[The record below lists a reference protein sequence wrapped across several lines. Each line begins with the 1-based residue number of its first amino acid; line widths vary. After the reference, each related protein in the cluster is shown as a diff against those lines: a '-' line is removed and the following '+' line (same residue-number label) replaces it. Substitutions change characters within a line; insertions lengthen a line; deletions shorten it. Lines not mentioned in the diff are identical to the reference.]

1 MIPLWTLQRYIFREM
16 GRSFIMS
23 AVALTAVLGLG
34 GGVMNL
40 IKLGSAT
47 PMQLLQLIGMIL
59 PVAAGFTLPIAALFS
74 AAQTYG
80 RLSADNEFVACRS
93 GGINIHVLFIPCVL
107 VSLVTGS
114 MTFAFSNYL
123 VPGMVRN
130 LNEFVQ
136 SDIASMIQ
144 QRLNRP
150 RGISLQG
157 KMRIRADEC
166 IVDPGDSS
174 RIALGG
180 ITFVEGDADAWVR
193 FGTADQVILQFV
205 QDVETPYVSGE
216 MLGLSYYDRE
226 KGQFMDTERLSIPVN
241 NLPSLMPQ
249 EIKFLTLTELLH
261 YWSEPT
267 QWREVQEEFSKLR
280 QLVGQKVLYDA
291 LVDEW
296 IQKDKTINLSGEH
309 GDCTFRTEA
318 AARVVDQGGLE
329 FSGIK
334 LEDRRDGEKRFYT
347 AKRGLLELSRGDA
360 LGNRGIELQLF
371 DVHVSDGGR
380 EFDRANETVGPYRI
394 KGSIIEKTMN
404 FSTADL
410 SNEAMEANPK
420 SLLGRQLIQVSQVK
434 RDTIHRITGTV
445 HERIAFSA
453 SVLVLVILGAALGI
467 IMRGSHVLTAFG
479 ISFIPFLCVI
489 VTIVMGRQMAQNDSS
504 HGIGLTLIWT
514 GIVVVAVLD
523 YWTMTRVLRR

>member
-1 MIPLWTLQRYIFREM
+1 MIPLWTLQRYIFRDM
-16 GRSFIMS
+16 GRSFILS
-23 AVALTAVLGLG
+23 SVALTAVLGLG

-47 PMQLLQLIGMIL
+47 PMQLLQLMGMIL

-93 GGINIHVLFIPCVL
+93 SGINIHLLFIPCIL
-107 VSLVTGS
+107 VSLVSGS
-114 MTFAFSNYL
+114 LTFAFSNYL

-166 IVDPGDSS
+166 IVDPEDSS

-205 QDVETPYVSGE
+205 QDVETPHVSGE
-216 MLGLSYYDRE
+216 MLGLSYYDRD

-241 NLPSLMPQ
+241 DLPSLMPP

-261 YWSEPT
+261 FGSKPA
-267 QWREVQEEFSKLR
+267 QWREVKEELAKLR

-291 LVDEW
+291 LVKEW
-296 IQKDKTINLSGEH
+296 IQSDKTINLSGEH
-309 GDCTFRTEA
+309 GDCTFSTEA

-334 LEDRRDGEKRFYT
+334 LKEIRDGHNRVYT

-360 LGNRGIELQLF
+360 MGSRGIELQLF
-371 DVHVSDGGR
+371 DVHVVDGGR
-380 EFDRANETVGPYRI
+380 EFDRAKDSVGPFRI
-394 KGSIIEKTMN
+394 EEGVKEETAQ
-404 FSTADL
+404 FTTADL
-410 SNEAMEANPK
+410 TAEAKEANPK
-420 SLLGRQLIQVSQVK
+420 SLLGRQLIQVEQVK
-434 RDTIHRITGTV
+434 RDTIHRISSTIN
-445 HERIAFSA
+445 ERVAFSF
-453 SVLVLVILGAALGI
+453 SVLVLVILGATLGI
-467 IMRGSHVLTAFG
+467 IMRGAHVLTAFG
-479 ISFIPFLCVI
+479 ISFIPSLCVI

-504 HGIGLTLIWT
+504 HGLGIALIWS

-523 YWTMTRVLRR
+523 YWAMTRVLRR